1 MSVFIPRVGSGD
13 LVFPICLQ
21 NLYTLCM
28 QVLMKR
34 KGRGEKNGKERERER
49 RKEGVSLSPV
59 FYTFITCLALV
70 ILAHELSPS
79 QIKNTLRT

>member
-34 KGRGEKNGKERERER
+34 KGRGEKNKERREKGKEG
-49 RKEGVSLSPV
+49 RKEYRCPLS
-59 FYTFITCLALV
+59 FTHLLLAL
-70 ILAHELSPS
+70 
-79 QIKNTLRT
+79 R